1 MFFVQNGGTPKTSVP
16 EYWGGD
22 LAWVTP
28 EDLGKNEG
36 RFIHSSRRTVTSRGV
51 QASNAELVPAGSIV
65 MSTRAPIG
73 YTAIAGLPLAT
84 NQGCKTLVPN
94 REIDSRF
101 FEYELSV
108 RTSDLNVL
116 GTGATFMELSTDA
129 LASFRVPVPPLASQR
144 RIADFLDRETERI
157 DALIDKKR
165 RLIDLLEEKRTATI
179 THAVTK
185 GLNPAVPMVRLEPSK
200 RTTT

>member
-1 MFFVQNGGTPKTSVP
+1 
-16 EYWGGD
+16 
-22 LAWVTP
+22 
-28 EDLGKNEG
+28 
-36 RFIHSSRRTVTSRGV
+36 
-51 QASNAELVPAGSIV
+51 
-65 MSTRAPIG
+65 
-73 YTAIAGLPLAT
+73 
-84 NQGCKTLVPN
+84 
-94 REIDSRF
+94 
-101 FEYELSV
+101 
-108 RTSDLNVL
+108 
-116 GTGATFMELSTDA
+116 MELSTDA

>member
-36 RFIHSSRRTVTSRGV
+36 RFIHSSRRTVTNRGV